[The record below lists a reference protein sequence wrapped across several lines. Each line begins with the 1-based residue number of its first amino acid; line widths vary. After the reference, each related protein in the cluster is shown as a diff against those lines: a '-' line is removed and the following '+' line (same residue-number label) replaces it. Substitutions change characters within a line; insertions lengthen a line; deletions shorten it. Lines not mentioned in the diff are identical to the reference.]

1 MTEKILVIDD
11 DDSFRRILEYN
22 LQEDGYEVLPASSG
36 EKGLAIFEAQ
46 APNLVITDM
55 KMSGI
60 SGIDVLSAVKKQ
72 SPDTLVI
79 IITAFGT
86 VDKAVEAMKLG
97 AYDYITKPF
106 NRDELKLVVRKALE
120 LINLSQENKDLRKR
134 IENREEFKHMVGA
147 SDAMAEVYSLV
158 NKVAD
163 TEATI
168 LITGESGT
176 GKELVAR
183 AIHERSSRRGSR
195 FIAINCA
202 AIPRDLLQS
211 ELFGHI
217 KGAFTGAIKDQQGKF
232 QQADGG
238 TIFLDEVCDLPL
250 EMQPKLLRVLQEK
263 EVEPIGAAMVQK
275 IDVRVVAATNL
286 DIEGAVAAGRF
297 REDLYYR
304 LAVIPIH
311 LPPLRQRPADI
322 PLLVRHFAVKAGA
335 PRIVFTKEALAGLTG
350 YPWPG
355 NVRELENM
363 VTRMLIL
370 HEEDTIGIEDL
381 PKKILTRQKHEEQ
394 MAVVNLPPE
403 GYSLEQLEREVVIE
417 ALERNNWNKSA
428 AAAFLKIP
436 RHVLLYR
443 LEKYGIGA
451 PSKKE
456 KIANKV

>member
-1 MTEKILVIDD
+1 MAMKILIIDD
-11 DDSFRRILEYN
+11 DASFRRVLEYN
-22 LQEDGYEVLPASSG
+22 LQEEGYEVLTASSG
-36 EKGLAIFEAQ
+36 EEGLSIFATQ
-46 APNLVITDM
+46 APHLVITDM
-55 KMSGI
+55 KMNGI
-60 SGIDVLSAVKKQ
+60 SGMDVLSTIKKQ

-79 IITAFGT
+79 IITAFGA

-97 AYDYITKPF
+97 AYDYITKPV
-106 NRDELKLVVRKALE
+106 NRDELKLVARKALE
-120 LINLSQENKDLRKR
+120 LSNLSQENKDLKKR

-147 SDAMAEVYSLV
+147 SDAMAEVFSLV
-158 NKVAD
+158 NKVAN

-183 AIHERSSRRGSR
+183 ALHEQSSRRGSL

-202 AIPRDLLQS
+202 AIPRDLLES

-263 EVEPIGAAMVQK
+263 EVLPVGSGKIQK

-286 DIEGAVAAGRF
+286 DIEELVAAGRF

-304 LAVIPIH
+304 LSVIPIH
-311 LPPLRQRPADI
+311 LPPLRQRLEDI
-322 PLLVRHFAVKAGA
+322 PLLLRHFAARAGYA
-335 PRIVFTKEALAGLTG
+335 HVMFAKETLDALTA

-355 NVRELENM
+355 NVRELENL
-363 VTRMLIL
+363 VTRMMIL
-370 HEEDTIGIEDL
+370 REGDTIGVEDL
-381 PKKILTRQKHEEQ
+381 PKKIMMRQKHEGNI
-394 MAVVNLPPE
+394 AVVNMPPE

-428 AAAFLKIP
+428 AAAFLKVP

-443 LEKYGIGA
+443 LEKYGIDS
-451 PSKKE
+451 PPKK
-456 KIANKV
+456 

>member
-1 MTEKILVIDD
+1 MKILIIDD
-11 DDSFRRILEYN
+11 DDSFRRVLEYN
-22 LQEDGYEVLPASSG
+22 LQEEGYDILSASSG
-36 EKGLAIFEAQ
+36 EEGLSIFEVQ
-46 APNLVITDM
+46 APNLIITDM

-79 IITAFGT
+79 IITAFGA

-97 AYDYITKPF
+97 AYDYITKPV

-120 LINLSQENKDLRKR
+120 MTNLSQENKDLRKR

-147 SDAMAEVYSLV
+147 SDAMAGVFSLA

-183 AIHERSSRRGSR
+183 AIHEQSSRRGSR

-202 AIPRDLLQS
+202 AIPRDLLES

-263 EVEPIGAAMVQK
+263 EVFPLGSGRVQK
-275 IDVRVVAATNL
+275 IDVRIVTATNL
-286 DIEGAVAAGRF
+286 DIDELVTTGRF

-304 LAVIPIH
+304 LSVIPIH
-311 LPPLRQRPADI
+311 LPPLRQRPEDI
-322 PLLVRHFAVKAGA
+322 PLLLRHFAARVGCPHVVFAKETLKALSA
-335 PRIVFTKEALAGLTG
+335 

-355 NVRELENM
+355 NVRELENL
-363 VTRMLIL
+363 VTRMMIL
-370 HEEDTIGIEDL
+370 REGDTIGIEDL
-381 PKKILTRQKHEEQ
+381 PKKIMTRQKHEGQ
-394 MAVVNLPPE
+394 MSVVNLPPE

-417 ALERNNWNKSA
+417 ALERNDWNKSA

-443 LEKYGIGA
+443 LEKYGIAA

-456 KIANKV
+456 

>member
-1 MTEKILVIDD
+1 MAMKILIIDD
-11 DDSFRRILEYN
+11 DTSFRRILEYN
-22 LQEDGYEVLPASSG
+22 LQEEGYEVLSASSG
-36 EKGLAIFEAQ
+36 EEGLAIFEAR

-55 KMSGI
+55 KMNGI

-79 IITAFGT
+79 IITAFGI

-97 AYDYITKPF
+97 AYDYITKPV

-120 LINLSQENKDLRKR
+120 LTNLSQENKDLKKR

-147 SDAMAEVYSLV
+147 SDAMAGVFSLV

-183 AIHERSSRRGSR
+183 AIHEQSSRRGSR

-202 AIPRDLLQS
+202 AIPRDLLES

-263 EVEPIGAAMVQK
+263 EILPVGSGRVQK
-275 IDVRVVAATNL
+275 IDVRIVAATNL
-286 DIEGAVAAGRF
+286 DIDELVTAGRF

-304 LAVIPIH
+304 LSVIPIH
-311 LPPLRQRPADI
+311 LPPLRQRPEDI
-322 PLLVRHFAVKAGA
+322 PLLLRHFAARVGCPHVVFAKETLKALSA
-335 PRIVFTKEALAGLTG
+335 

-355 NVRELENM
+355 NVRELENL
-363 VTRMLIL
+363 VTRMMIL
-370 HEEDTIGIEDL
+370 RDGDTIGADAL
-381 PKKILTRQKHEEQ
+381 PKKIMMRQKHEGQ
-394 MAVVNLPPE
+394 MAVVNMPPE

-417 ALERNNWNKSA
+417 ALERNDWNKSA

-443 LEKYGIGA
+443 LEKYGIDSH
-451 PSKKE
+451 PKK
-456 KIANKV
+456 

>member
-1 MTEKILVIDD
+1 MKILIIDD
-11 DDSFRRILEYN
+11 DDSFRRVLEYN
-22 LQEDGYEVLPASSG
+22 LQEEGYDILSASSG
-36 EKGLAIFEAQ
+36 EEGLSIFEVQ
-46 APNLVITDM
+46 APNLIITDM

-79 IITAFGT
+79 IITAFGA

-97 AYDYITKPF
+97 AYDYITKPV

-120 LINLSQENKDLRKR
+120 MTNLSQENKDLRKR

-147 SDAMAEVYSLV
+147 SDAMAGVFSLV

-183 AIHERSSRRGSR
+183 AIHEQSSRRGSR

-202 AIPRDLLQS
+202 AIPRDLLES

-263 EVEPIGAAMVQK
+263 EVFPLGSGRVQK
-275 IDVRVVAATNL
+275 IDVRIVTATNL
-286 DIEGAVAAGRF
+286 DIDELVTTGRF

-304 LAVIPIH
+304 LSVIPIH
-311 LPPLRQRPADI
+311 LPPLRQRPEDI
-322 PLLVRHFAVKAGA
+322 PLLLRHFAARVGCPHVVFAKETLKALSA
-335 PRIVFTKEALAGLTG
+335 

-355 NVRELENM
+355 NVRELENL
-363 VTRMLIL
+363 VTRMMIL
-370 HEEDTIGIEDL
+370 REGDTIGIEDL
-381 PKKILTRQKHEEQ
+381 PKKIMTRQKHEGQ
-394 MAVVNLPPE
+394 MSVVNLPPE

-417 ALERNNWNKSA
+417 ALERNDWNKSA

-443 LEKYGIGA
+443 LEKYGIDS
-451 PSKKE
+451 PPKKQ
-456 KIANKV
+456 

>member
-22 LQEDGYEVLPASSG
+22 LQEEGYEVLSASSG
-36 EKGLAIFEAQ
+36 EEGLAIFEAR

-55 KMSGI
+55 KMNGI

-79 IITAFGT
+79 IITAFGI

-97 AYDYITKPF
+97 AYDYITKPV

-120 LINLSQENKDLRKR
+120 LTNLSQENKDLKKR

-147 SDAMAEVYSLV
+147 SDAMAGVFSLV

-183 AIHERSSRRGSR
+183 AIHGQSSRRGSR

-202 AIPRDLLQS
+202 AIPRDLLES

-263 EVEPIGAAMVQK
+263 EILPVGSGRVQK
-275 IDVRVVAATNL
+275 IDVRIVAATNL
-286 DIEGAVAAGRF
+286 DIDELVTAGRF

-304 LAVIPIH
+304 LSVIPIH
-311 LPPLRQRPADI
+311 LPPLRQRPEDI
-322 PLLVRHFAVKAGA
+322 PLLLRHFAARVGCPHVVFAKETLKALSA
-335 PRIVFTKEALAGLTG
+335 

-355 NVRELENM
+355 NVREVENL
-363 VTRMLIL
+363 VTRMMIL
-370 HEEDTIGIEDL
+370 REGDTIGIEDL
-381 PKKILTRQKHEEQ
+381 PKNIMTRQKHGGQ
-394 MAVVNLPPE
+394 MSVVNLPPE

-417 ALERNNWNKSA
+417 ALERNDWNKSA

-443 LEKYGIGA
+443 LEKYGIAA
-451 PSKKE
+451 PSKK
-456 KIANKV
+456 

>member
-1 MTEKILVIDD
+1 MAMKILIIDD
-11 DDSFRRILEYN
+11 DTSFRRILEYN
-22 LQEDGYEVLPASSG
+22 LQEEGYDILSASSG
-36 EKGLAIFEAQ
+36 EEGLAIFEAR

-79 IITAFGT
+79 IITAFGA

-97 AYDYITKPF
+97 AYDYITKPV

-120 LINLSQENKDLRKR
+120 LTCLSQENKDLRKR
-134 IENREEFKHMVGA
+134 IENREEFKQMVGA
-147 SDAMAEVYSLV
+147 SDAMAEVFSLV

-183 AIHERSSRRGSR
+183 AIHEQSSRRGSR

-202 AIPRDLLQS
+202 AIPRDLLES

-263 EVEPIGAAMVQK
+263 EVEPVGAARVQK

-286 DIEGAVAAGRF
+286 DIDELVTAGRF

-304 LAVIPIH
+304 LSVIPIH
-311 LPPLRQRPADI
+311 LPPLRQRPEDI
-322 PLLVRHFAVKAGA
+322 PLLLRHFAARVGCPHVVFAKETLKALSA
-335 PRIVFTKEALAGLTG
+335 

-355 NVRELENM
+355 NVRELENL
-363 VTRMLIL
+363 VTRMMIL
-370 HEEDTIGIEDL
+370 REGDTIGIEDL
-381 PKKILTRQKHEEQ
+381 PKKILTRQKHEGQ

-403 GYSLEQLEREVVIE
+403 GYSLEQLEREVVVE

-443 LEKYGIGA
+443 LEKYGIDN
-451 PSKKE
+451 PPKK
-456 KIANKV
+456 

>member
-1 MTEKILVIDD
+1 MTEKILILDD

-22 LQEDGYEVLPASSG
+22 LQEDGYQVITASSG
-36 EKGLAIFEAQ
+36 EDGLVLFEEH
-46 APNLVITDM
+46 APALVITDM

-79 IITAFGT
+79 IITAFGA
-86 VDKAVEAMKLG
+86 VDKAVESMKLG
-97 AYDYITKPF
+97 AYDYITKPVT
-106 NRDELKLVVRKALE
+106 RDELKLVVRNALQ
-120 LINLSQENKDLRKR
+120 LNNLSAENRELKQRL
-134 IENREEFKHMVGA
+134 ENREEFKHIVGA
-147 SDAMAEVYSLV
+147 SEAMTDIFSLV
-158 NKVAD
+158 RKVAD

-183 AIHERSSRRGSR
+183 AIHEQGTRRASR

-202 AIPRDLLQS
+202 AIPLDLLES
-211 ELFGHI
+211 ELFGHV
-217 KGAFTGAIKDQQGKF
+217 KGAFTGAIRDQQGKF

-238 TIFLDEVCDLPL
+238 TIFLDEVCELPL
-250 EMQPKLLRVLQEK
+250 AMQPKLLRVLQEK
-263 EVEPIGAAMVQK
+263 EVEPVGAARVQK

-304 LAVIPIH
+304 LSVIPIH

-322 PLLVRHFAVKAGA
+322 PLLVRHFTVKAGA
-335 PRIVFTKEALAGLTG
+335 PRIVFTKESLAELTG

-355 NVRELENM
+355 NVRELENA
-363 VTRMLIL
+363 VTRILIL
-370 HEEDTIGIEDL
+370 RHGDTIGIEDI
-381 PKKILTRQKHEEQ
+381 PEKILAWRHQERT
-394 MAVVNLPPE
+394 AIVNLPPE
-403 GYSLEQLEREVVIE
+403 GYSLEQLEREVVVE

-428 AAAFLKIP
+428 AAVFLKIP

-443 LEKYGIGA
+443 LEKYGIDSY
-451 PSKKE
+451 PKKQ
-456 KIANKV
+456 

>member
-1 MTEKILVIDD
+1 MAMKILIIDD
-11 DDSFRRILEYN
+11 DTSFRRILEYN
-22 LQEDGYEVLPASSG
+22 LQEEGYKVLSASSG
-36 EKGLAIFEAQ
+36 EEGLAIFEAR

-55 KMSGI
+55 KMNGI

-79 IITAFGT
+79 IITAFGI

-97 AYDYITKPF
+97 AYDYITKPV

-120 LINLSQENKDLRKR
+120 LTNLSQENKDLKKR
-134 IENREEFKHMVGA
+134 IETREEFKHMVGA
-147 SDAMAEVYSLV
+147 SDAMAGVFSLV

-176 GKELVAR
+176 GKELVAQ
-183 AIHERSSRRGSR
+183 AIHEQSSRRGSR

-202 AIPRDLLQS
+202 AIPRDLLES

-263 EVEPIGAAMVQK
+263 EILPVGSGRVQK
-275 IDVRVVAATNL
+275 IDVRIVAATNL
-286 DIEGAVAAGRF
+286 DIDELVTAGRF

-304 LAVIPIH
+304 LSVIPIH
-311 LPPLRQRPADI
+311 LPPLRQRPEDI
-322 PLLVRHFAVKAGA
+322 PLLLRHFAARVGCPHVVFAKETLKALSA
-335 PRIVFTKEALAGLTG
+335 

-355 NVRELENM
+355 NVRELENL
-363 VTRMLIL
+363 VTRMMIL
-370 HEEDTIGIEDL
+370 REGDTIGIEDL
-381 PKKILTRQKHEEQ
+381 PKKIMTRQKHEGQ
-394 MAVVNLPPE
+394 MSVVNLPPE

-417 ALERNNWNKSA
+417 ALERNDWNKSA

-443 LEKYGIGA
+443 LEKYGIDSH
-451 PSKKE
+451 PKK
-456 KIANKV
+456 

>member
-1 MTEKILVIDD
+1 MTMKILIIDD
-11 DDSFRRILEYN
+11 DASFRRVLEYN
-22 LQEDGYEVLPASSG
+22 LQEEGYEVLTASSG
-36 EKGLAIFEAQ
+36 EEGLSIFATQ
-46 APNLVITDM
+46 APHLVITDM
-55 KMSGI
+55 KMNGI
-60 SGIDVLSAVKKQ
+60 SGMDVLSTIKKQ

-79 IITAFGT
+79 IITAFGA

-97 AYDYITKPF
+97 AYDYITKPV
-106 NRDELKLVVRKALE
+106 NRDELKLVARKALE
-120 LINLSQENKDLRKR
+120 LSNLSQENKDLKKR

-147 SDAMAEVYSLV
+147 SDAMAEVFSLV
-158 NKVAD
+158 NKVAN

-183 AIHERSSRRGSR
+183 ALHEQSSRRGSL

-202 AIPRDLLQS
+202 AIPRDLLES

-263 EVEPIGAAMVQK
+263 EVLPVGSAKVQK
-275 IDVRVVAATNL
+275 IDARVVAATNL
-286 DIEGAVAAGRF
+286 DIEELVAAGRF

-304 LAVIPIH
+304 LSVIPIH
-311 LPPLRQRPADI
+311 LPPLRQRLEDI
-322 PLLVRHFAVKAGA
+322 PLLLRHFAARAGYA
-335 PRIVFTKEALAGLTG
+335 HVVFAKETMEALRT
-350 YPWPG
+350 YSWPG

-363 VTRMLIL
+363 ITRLMIL
-370 HEEDTIGIEDL
+370 READIIRIEDL
-381 PKKILTRQKHEEQ
+381 PKKILTRQEHEGQ
-394 MAVVNLPPE
+394 IGVVNLPPE
-403 GYSLEQLEREVVIE
+403 GYPLEKLEREVVVE
-417 ALERNNWNKSA
+417 ALERNGWNKSA
-428 AAAFLKIP
+428 AAAFLKVP

-443 LEKYGIGA
+443 LEKYGIDN
-451 PSKKE
+451 PPKK
-456 KIANKV
+456 

>member
-1 MTEKILVIDD
+1 MTMKILIIDD
-11 DDSFRRILEYN
+11 DASFRRVLEYN
-22 LQEDGYEVLPASSG
+22 LQEEGYEVLTAPSG
-36 EKGLAIFEAQ
+36 EEGLSIFATQ
-46 APNLVITDM
+46 VPHLVITDM
-55 KMSGI
+55 KMKGI
-60 SGIDVLSAVKKQ
+60 SGIDVLSAIKKQ

-79 IITAFGT
+79 IITAFGA

-97 AYDYITKPF
+97 AYDYITKPV

-120 LINLSQENKDLRKR
+120 LTSLSQENKDLKKR

-147 SDAMAEVYSLV
+147 SDVMAEVFSLV

-183 AIHERSSRRGSR
+183 AIHEQSSRRGSL

-202 AIPRDLLQS
+202 AIPHDLLES
-211 ELFGHI
+211 ELFGHM

-263 EVEPIGAAMVQK
+263 EVLPVGSGKVQK
-275 IDVRVVAATNL
+275 IDVRVLAATNL
-286 DIEGAVAAGRF
+286 DIEELVATGRF

-304 LAVIPIH
+304 LSVIPIH
-311 LPPLRQRPADI
+311 LPPLRQRQEDI
-322 PLLVRHFAVKAGA
+322 PLLLRHFAAKAGSSHV
-335 PRIVFTKEALAGLTG
+335 VFAKETLAALTA

-363 VTRMLIL
+363 VTRLMIL
-370 HEEDTIGIEDL
+370 REGDTIGVDAL
-381 PKKILTRQKHEEQ
+381 PKKITIRQKHGGQ
-394 MAVVNLPPE
+394 MAVVNMPPE
-403 GYSLEQLEREVVIE
+403 GYSLEQLEREIVIE
-417 ALERNNWNKSA
+417 ALERNDWNKSA
-428 AAAFLKIP
+428 AAAFLKVP

-443 LEKYGIGA
+443 LEKYGIDNY
-451 PSKKE
+451 PKKP
-456 KIANKV
+456 

>member
-1 MTEKILVIDD
+1 MAMKILIIDD
-11 DDSFRRILEYN
+11 DTSFRRILEYN
-22 LQEDGYEVLPASSG
+22 LQEEGYEVLSASSG
-36 EKGLAIFEAQ
+36 EEGLAIFEAR

-55 KMSGI
+55 KMNGI

-79 IITAFGT
+79 IITAFGI

-97 AYDYITKPF
+97 AYDYITKPV

-120 LINLSQENKDLRKR
+120 LTNLSQENKDLKKR

-147 SDAMAEVYSLV
+147 SDAMAGVFSLV

-183 AIHERSSRRGSR
+183 AIHEQSSRRGSR

-202 AIPRDLLQS
+202 AIPRDLLES

-263 EVEPIGAAMVQK
+263 EILPVGSGRVQK
-275 IDVRVVAATNL
+275 IDVRIVAATNL
-286 DIEGAVAAGRF
+286 DIDELVTAGRF

-304 LAVIPIH
+304 LSVIPIH
-311 LPPLRQRPADI
+311 LPPLRQRPEDI
-322 PLLVRHFAVKAGA
+322 PLLLRHFAARVGCPHVVFAKETLKALSA
-335 PRIVFTKEALAGLTG
+335 

-355 NVRELENM
+355 NVRELENL
-363 VTRMLIL
+363 VTRMMIL
-370 HEEDTIGIEDL
+370 REGDTIGIEDL
-381 PKKILTRQKHEEQ
+381 PKKIMTRQKHEGQ
-394 MAVVNLPPE
+394 MSVVNLPPE

-417 ALERNNWNKSA
+417 ALERNDWNKSA

-443 LEKYGIGA
+443 LEKYGIDSH
-451 PSKKE
+451 PKK
-456 KIANKV
+456 

>member
-22 LQEDGYEVLPASSG
+22 LQEEGYEVLSASSG
-36 EKGLAIFEAQ
+36 EEGLAIFEAR

-55 KMSGI
+55 KMNGI

-79 IITAFGT
+79 IITAFGI

-97 AYDYITKPF
+97 AYDYITKPV

-120 LINLSQENKDLRKR
+120 LTNLSQENKDLKKR

-147 SDAMAEVYSLV
+147 SDAMAGVFSLV

-183 AIHERSSRRGSR
+183 AIHGQSSRRGSR

-202 AIPRDLLQS
+202 AIPRDLLES

-263 EVEPIGAAMVQK
+263 EILPVGSGRVQK
-275 IDVRVVAATNL
+275 IDVRIVAATNL
-286 DIEGAVAAGRF
+286 DIDELVTAGRF

-304 LAVIPIH
+304 LSVIPIH
-311 LPPLRQRPADI
+311 LPPLRQRPEDI
-322 PLLVRHFAVKAGA
+322 PLLLRHFAARVGCPHVVFAKETLKALSA
-335 PRIVFTKEALAGLTG
+335 

-355 NVRELENM
+355 NVRELENL
-363 VTRMLIL
+363 VTRMMIL
-370 HEEDTIGIEDL
+370 REGDTIGIEDL
-381 PKKILTRQKHEEQ
+381 PKKIMTRQKHEGQ
-394 MAVVNLPPE
+394 MSVVNLPPE

-417 ALERNNWNKSA
+417 ALERNDWNKSA

-443 LEKYGIGA
+443 LEKYGIAA

-456 KIANKV
+456 

>member
-1 MTEKILVIDD
+1 MKVLIIDD
-11 DDSFRRILEYN
+11 DTSFRRILEYN
-22 LQEDGYEVLPASSG
+22 LREERYEVLSASSG
-36 EKGLAIFEAQ
+36 EEGLAIFEAQ
-46 APNLVITDM
+46 APNLIITDM
-55 KMSGI
+55 KMNGI
-60 SGIDVLSAVKKQ
+60 SGIDVLNAVKKQ

-79 IITAFGT
+79 IITAFGA

-97 AYDYITKPF
+97 AYDYITKPVS
-106 NRDELKLVVRKALE
+106 RDELKLVVRNALE
-120 LINLSQENKDLRKR
+120 LTNLFRENKDLRKR
-134 IENREEFKHMVGA
+134 IENREEFKHIVGA
-147 SDAMAEVYSLV
+147 SDVMAEIFSLV

-183 AIHERSSRRGSR
+183 AIHEQSSRRSFR
-195 FIAINCA
+195 FVAINCA
-202 AIPRDLLQS
+202 AIPRDLLES

-263 EVEPIGAAMVQK
+263 EVFPVGSGKIQK

-286 DIEGAVAAGRF
+286 DIEELVATGRF

-304 LAVIPIH
+304 LSVIPIH
-311 LPPLRQRPADI
+311 LPPLRQRPEDI
-322 PLLVRHFAVKAGA
+322 PLLLRHFAAKAGCSH
-335 PRIVFTKEALAGLTG
+335 IVFAKELLEALSA

-363 VTRMLIL
+363 VTRMMIL
-370 HEEDTIGIEDL
+370 REKDIIGIDDL
-381 PKKILTRQKHEEQ
+381 PKKIPTRQKHEEQ
-394 MAVVNLPPE
+394 IAVINLPKE

-417 ALERNNWNKSA
+417 ALQRNDWNKSA

-443 LEKYGIGA
+443 LEKYRIDSR
-451 PSKKE
+451 PQK
-456 KIANKV
+456 

>member
-1 MTEKILVIDD
+1 MAMKILIIDD
-11 DDSFRRILEYN
+11 DASFRRVLEYN
-22 LQEDGYEVLPASSG
+22 LQEEGYEVLTASSG
-36 EKGLAIFEAQ
+36 EEGLSIFATQ
-46 APNLVITDM
+46 APHLIITDM
-55 KMSGI
+55 KMNGI
-60 SGIDVLSAVKKQ
+60 SGMDVLSTIKKQ

-79 IITAFGT
+79 IITAFGA

-97 AYDYITKPF
+97 AYDYITKPV
-106 NRDELKLVVRKALE
+106 NRDELKLVARKALE
-120 LINLSQENKDLRKR
+120 LSNLSQDLKKR

-147 SDAMAEVYSLV
+147 SDVMAEVFSLV
-158 NKVAD
+158 NKVAN

-183 AIHERSSRRGSR
+183 AIHEQSSRRGAR
-195 FIAINCA
+195 FVAINCA
-202 AIPRDLLQS
+202 AIPRDLLES

-263 EVEPIGAAMVQK
+263 EVLPVGSGKIQK

-286 DIEGAVAAGRF
+286 DIEELVAAGRF

-304 LAVIPIH
+304 LSVIPIH
-311 LPPLRQRPADI
+311 LPPLRQRLEDI
-322 PLLVRHFAVKAGA
+322 PLLLRHFAARAGYA
-335 PRIVFTKEALAGLTG
+335 HVMFAKETLDALTA

-355 NVRELENM
+355 NVRELENL
-363 VTRMLIL
+363 VTRMMIL
-370 HEEDTIGIEDL
+370 REGDTIGVEDL
-381 PKKILTRQKHEEQ
+381 PKKIMMRQKHEGNI
-394 MAVVNLPPE
+394 AVVNMPPE

-428 AAAFLKIP
+428 AAAFLKVP

-443 LEKYGIGA
+443 LEKYGIDS
-451 PSKKE
+451 PPKK
-456 KIANKV
+456 

>member
-1 MTEKILVIDD
+1 MTRRILVIDD
-11 DDSFRRILEYN
+11 DNSFRRVLEYN
-22 LQEDGYEVLPASSG
+22 LQEEGYEVLSASSG
-36 EKGLAIFEAQ
+36 EDGLVLFAEHH
-46 APNLVITDM
+46 PDLVITDM

-60 SGIDVLSAVKKQ
+60 SGLDVLKAIKKQ

-79 IITAFGT
+79 IITAFGA
-86 VDKAVEAMKLG
+86 VDKAVKAMKLG
-97 AYDYITKPF
+97 AYDYVTKPM
-106 NRDELKLVVRKALE
+106 NRDELKLVVQKALQ
-120 LINLSQENKDLRKR
+120 LNNLSTENKDLKQRL
-134 IENREEFKHMVGA
+134 ENRDEFKNIIGI
-147 SDAMAEVYSLV
+147 SEAMTDVFSLV
-158 NKVAD
+158 RKVAD

-183 AIHERSSRRGSR
+183 AIHEQSSRRGFR

-202 AIPRDLLQS
+202 AIPSNLLES

-217 KGAFTGAIKDQQGKF
+217 KGAFTGAIRDQQGKF

-263 EVEPIGAAMVQK
+263 EVEQVGGGKTQK

-286 DIEGAVAAGRF
+286 DIEDSVAAGRF

-304 LAVIPIH
+304 LSVIPIH
-311 LPPLRQRPADI
+311 LPSLRQRSEDI
-322 PLLVRHFAVKAGA
+322 PLLLRHFAAKAGC
-335 PRIVFTKEALAGLTG
+335 PHVVFAKETQEALRAYL
-350 YPWPG
+350 WPG

-363 VTRMLIL
+363 VTRMMIL
-370 HEEDTIGIEDL
+370 REKDIIAIEDL
-381 PKKILTRQKHEEQ
+381 PKKILTRLQHEGQ
-394 MAVVNLPPE
+394 MIVVNLPPE

-428 AAAFLKIP
+428 AATFLKIP

-443 LEKYGIGA
+443 LEKYGIVS
-451 PSKKE
+451 PSKKQ
-456 KIANKV
+456 